1 MVTLSAA
8 TSKLSLTSEPTIE
21 QNKDVEDS
29 LVKFKN
35 VYREELA
42 VFVSNNSK
50 WSMDYPPSLSSLQR
64 KALHEVCRVY

>member
-1 MVTLSAA
+1 M
-8 TSKLSLTSEPTIE
+8 
-21 QNKDVEDS
+21 
-29 LVKFKN
+29 KFKN

-64 KALHEVCRVY
+64 KALHEVCLLKIIQASAIVVALHRLMHQYPQLR